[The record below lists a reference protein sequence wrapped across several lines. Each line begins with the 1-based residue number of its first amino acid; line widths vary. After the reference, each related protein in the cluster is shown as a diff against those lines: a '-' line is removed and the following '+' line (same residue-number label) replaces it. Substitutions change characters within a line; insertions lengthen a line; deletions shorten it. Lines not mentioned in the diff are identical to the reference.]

1 MFQIEKQITELTELR
16 QRITELA
23 QYKKDDELRDMNKPL
38 DQQEKML
45 TDRQNQIIGELEA
58 YQKSEQMYGMINQP
72 ALQNAETK
80 DETLKTETKDDFTK
94 LETNKDEDDATVVQN
109 FLSDLLSKDEEDQE
123 DQEDYTTTSS
133 EKDTN
138 DRKNN
143 LSNVDIV
150 EEADLDNTMTIIQL
164 GEYVNFKDYIESEDI
179 LLADEQYPL
188 FDDVLG
194 PQFKNEMQK
203 KLEYTGENGIDGGE
217 LGLSHVIVDSMK
229 NTTCVIDYVRPG
241 SDTMITYYKLQ
252 QDVCRKSGLV
262 STLLKD
268 IKSGFVLDHHSR
280 DYLNPRQIADYQ
292 ATVMDIIAICKAKK
306 LFTSKWN
313 TQNGAA
319 ILTDMLLKCR
329 EVHVSMTSDD
339 NNDSNVLGQHKI
351 LGQHKKVQE
360 ILSRYMITAEGIV
373 YRVINYLM
381 IFIMSA
387 CFKDTYQMLFVND
400 VREIV
405 REREINELRDDIT
418 WNLENITLDAV
429 ALLKRD
435 PERESKNYIWSI
447 QRDFDY
453 REAAN
458 QLITDLSVRENI
470 SAAQNNYIN
479 DFLSRHIDDDEE
491 DEEDEENET
500 KSTENF
506 GSMSTD
512 EDEDEDEEEDEEEEE
527 EDEDEEENEEF
538 PPLQMTSR
546 KYYLLDNRAE
556 PFDRMLTKY
565 QKIQKI
571 SKKKGSL
578 QPTFYWTGKYVGEST
593 GEYRTTDTVM
603 LYDDDDTQT
612 KNYEVSNLESAAITY
627 TYDESLHI
635 QFIHQTPMSKDGL
648 SLLNFLKYQQPTCT
662 LRVPNYEDEI
672 TMCAYMKSDFVFEHR
687 RKGKNIDRTK
697 DIKEQRSI
705 LDQIR
710 NNLGSVNGI
719 DIEANLSGKLD
730 SFRRRTTTYLRASNE
745 TKAREALAVVIA
757 SCGFIKSDYVQ
768 KYVKITED
776 EDRPYRYYINKHA
789 ELMLQSQNSPEETTN
804 RQSNKQKSQA
814 IMEYNEFKEDP
825 GYLVEKTL
833 SKWFPGA
840 DENFMKDLR
849 TFIISIKT
857 DQTRGY
863 IPVRLMF
870 FQSTSRDKSEEYLKQ
885 FKGHSVHS
893 AAMVWTKYSDETAK
907 SKTQVVKGRG
917 KTQSPIQVIKGT
929 GKNTPPT
936 KTSGIYQKMMQR
948 VYQENNPK
956 YTIPSTPPPPPPLTS
971 QPPLPTYAD
980 LSRQMKALMEE
991 NNALLT
997 PKKPKPEDKI
1007 QRQNPDLSTTPLSQ
1021 EDDDDD
1027 DDDDDFYTP
1036 PSKNTKKQSPL
1047 KDDLHQTF
1055 EDEQPEPTDP
1065 PPPIPQ
1071 SKLKS
1076 ILRTKSSF
1084 EKEESNSRQGP
1095 RLRFDDA
1102 NLKRVHTFA
1111 NEDQEPHDIGDTD
1124 TDTAPDGSRR
1134 SFIAKL
1140 RF

>member
-23 QYKKDDELRDMNKPL
+23 QYKKDDELRDMNKAL

-94 LETNKDEDDATVVQN
+94 LETNKDEDEKEEDDATVVQN
-109 FLSDLLSKDEEDQE
+109 FLSDLLSKDEEDQEDQEDYTTTSSAKDTDQGVTKLETNKDEDEEEEDDATVVQNFPSDLLSKDEEDQE

-188 FDDVLG
+188 FEDVLG
-194 PQFKNEMQK
+194 PQFQSEK
-203 KLEYTGENGIDGGE
+203 KKQLEYIGENGIDGGE

-339 NNDSNVLGQHKI
+339 NNDSNVLGQHKKV

-360 ILSRYMITAEGIV
+360 ILSRYMITAEGIM

-400 VREIV
+400 VPEIV

-479 DFLSRHIDDDEE
+479 DFLSRHIDEE
-491 DEEDEENET
+491 SEENEEDEENET

-593 GEYRTTDTVM
+593 GEYKTADTVM

-687 RKGKNIDRTK
+687 RKGKKIDRTK

-917 KTQSPIQVIKGT
+917 KTQSPIQVVKGT

-1021 EDDDDD
+1021 EDD
-1027 DDDDDFYTP
+1027 
-1036 PSKNTKKQSPL
+1036 
-1047 KDDLHQTF
+1047 
-1055 EDEQPEPTDP
+1055 
-1065 PPPIPQ
+1065 
-1071 SKLKS
+1071 
-1076 ILRTKSSF
+1076 
-1084 EKEESNSRQGP
+1084 
-1095 RLRFDDA
+1095 
-1102 NLKRVHTFA
+1102 V
-1111 NEDQEPHDIGDTD
+1111 GDTD

>member
-1 MFQIEKQITELTELR
+1 
-16 QRITELA
+16 
-23 QYKKDDELRDMNKPL
+23 
-38 DQQEKML
+38 
-45 TDRQNQIIGELEA
+45 
-58 YQKSEQMYGMINQP
+58 
-72 ALQNAETK
+72 
-80 DETLKTETKDDFTK
+80 
-94 LETNKDEDDATVVQN
+94 
-109 FLSDLLSKDEEDQE
+109 
-123 DQEDYTTTSS
+123 
-133 EKDTN
+133 
-138 DRKNN
+138 
-143 LSNVDIV
+143 
-150 EEADLDNTMTIIQL
+150 
-164 GEYVNFKDYIESEDI
+164 
-179 LLADEQYPL
+179 
-188 FDDVLG
+188 
-194 PQFKNEMQK
+194 
-203 KLEYTGENGIDGGE
+203 
-217 LGLSHVIVDSMK
+217 
-229 NTTCVIDYVRPG
+229 
-241 SDTMITYYKLQ
+241 
-252 QDVCRKSGLV
+252 
-262 STLLKD
+262 
-268 IKSGFVLDHHSR
+268 
-280 DYLNPRQIADYQ
+280 
-292 ATVMDIIAICKAKK
+292 
-306 LFTSKWN
+306 
-313 TQNGAA
+313 
-319 ILTDMLLKCR
+319 
-329 EVHVSMTSDD
+329 
-339 NNDSNVLGQHKI
+339 
-351 LGQHKKVQE
+351 
-360 ILSRYMITAEGIV
+360 
-373 YRVINYLM
+373 
-381 IFIMSA
+381 
-387 CFKDTYQMLFVND
+387 
-400 VREIV
+400 
-405 REREINELRDDIT
+405 
-418 WNLENITLDAV
+418 
-429 ALLKRD
+429 
-435 PERESKNYIWSI
+435 
-447 QRDFDY
+447 
-453 REAAN
+453 
-458 QLITDLSVRENI
+458 
-470 SAAQNNYIN
+470 
-479 DFLSRHIDDDEE
+479 
-491 DEEDEENET
+491 
-500 KSTENF
+500 
-506 GSMSTD
+506 
-512 EDEDEDEEEDEEEEE
+512 
-527 EDEDEEENEEF
+527 
-538 PPLQMTSR
+538 MTSR

-593 GEYRTTDTVM
+593 GEYKTADTVM

-687 RKGKNIDRTK
+687 RKGKKIDRTK

-917 KTQSPIQVIKGT
+917 KTQSPIQVVKGT

-1021 EDDDDD
+1021 EDD
-1027 DDDDDFYTP
+1027 
-1036 PSKNTKKQSPL
+1036 
-1047 KDDLHQTF
+1047 
-1055 EDEQPEPTDP
+1055 
-1065 PPPIPQ
+1065 
-1071 SKLKS
+1071 
-1076 ILRTKSSF
+1076 
-1084 EKEESNSRQGP
+1084 
-1095 RLRFDDA
+1095 
-1102 NLKRVHTFA
+1102 V
-1111 NEDQEPHDIGDTD
+1111 GDTD